1 MANLKNFVIDF
12 SSIQKEINTI
22 ADSEKSYLVT
32 APEEYLCVPEKYSE
46 YGLCTLG
53 QLIGFPANFIEK
65 VNTTNKVL
73 AREIIADRMKLY
85 FKNDKS
91 FVVITQKGDEWEM
104 YEQTDKEKLYYDVTA
119 AEIRKLTKDRES
131 GFLDV
136 KF

>member
-1 MANLKNFVIDF
+1 MTNLKNFVIDF
-12 SSIQKEINTI
+12 NSIQKEINTI

-91 FVVITQKGDEWEM
+91 FVVREFN
-104 YEQTDKEKLYYDVTA
+104 EKISGVVSKNYTFLMISRLPKYYRQVPLLKSLLLIPA
-119 AEIRKLTKDRES
+119 
-131 GFLDV
+131 
-136 KF
+136 

>member
-1 MANLKNFVIDF
+1 MTNLKNFVIDF
-12 SSIQKEINTI
+12 NSIQKEINTI

-32 APEEYLCVPEKYSE
+32 APEEHLCVPEKYSE

-65 VNTTNKVL
+65 VNTTNKDL

-91 FVVITQKGDEWEM
+91 FVVREFN
-104 YEQTDKEKLYYDVTA
+104 EK
-119 AEIRKLTKDRES
+119 IS
-131 GFLDV
+131 GVVSKNYTF
-136 KF
+136 F